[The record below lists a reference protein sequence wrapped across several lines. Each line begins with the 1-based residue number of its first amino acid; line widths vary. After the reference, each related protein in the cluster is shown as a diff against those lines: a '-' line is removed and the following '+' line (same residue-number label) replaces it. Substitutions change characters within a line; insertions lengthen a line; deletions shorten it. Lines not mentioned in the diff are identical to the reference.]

1 MADLPAVGGS
11 NNTWGQELNDF
22 MSIAHE
28 SAGANGG
35 KLKTSALN
43 GISFTGTINLN
54 SATAA
59 NLPANTNVGTVLAAE
74 LSYLSGVT
82 SGIQG
87 QLSGKSS
94 TTHTHAVSAGAIDV
108 TATAAELNILDGVIA
123 TTAEINYSSGVT
135 SGIQGQLSGKASTT
149 HTHAVSAGATDV
161 TATAAELNILDGV
174 TATTAEINYSSGVTS
189 GIQGQLSSK
198 IAISGTVTQ
207 ANLTTLTAGS
217 GSIADS
223 LHGHS
228 ISITNADTVD
238 SYHASDLLARGN
250 HTGTQNGST
259 ISGGTLGSTVVP
271 LARMGTA
278 VASGSQTVNADTA
291 YGITISGSSGAAHE
305 FYHYSA
311 YLSSS
316 PTSDIITYG
325 ARVTETETVNAS
337 VHFTLTRRADV
348 GTIIDIIN
356 GYGASK
362 TIEYKVYKLTES

>member
-108 TATAAELNILDGVIA
+108 TATAAELNILDGVI
-123 TTAEINYSSGVT
+123 
-135 SGIQGQLSGKASTT
+135 
-149 HTHAVSAGATDV
+149 
-161 TATAAELNILDGV
+161 
-174 TATTAEINYSSGVTS
+174 ATTAEINYSSGVTS

>member
-87 QLSGKSS
+87 QLSGKS
-94 TTHTHAVSAGAIDV
+94 
-108 TATAAELNILDGVIA
+108 
-123 TTAEINYSSGVT
+123 
-135 SGIQGQLSGKASTT
+135 STT